1 MLETIRQRI
10 ATRRQLYY
18 RSCSP
23 QVLPIAMGKHLD
35 AIRSRIATRR
45 QLSYREVKPQVIIA
59 SIDDTFK
66 AIETCKRILAGDGK
80 RVYQPCSCAVCK
92 PEDTVKLVCIG
103 GTVTFIVAWSMPTV
117 PETVKPETQT
127 AFLAERREP
136 SPLPAVRETVN
147 DNIRLKPL
155 FAVDGTASGEIETV
169 PGYVCDECAPL
180 LRVKYRKTGCK
191 ACGAP
196 LRNVE
201 RPFADKVIRQSK
213 KNGELDV
220 VAHNQVA
227 RNKITNDRL
236 FCVDDKETDPF
247 SRTIAVRYLA
257 SRMVFLRRSNAK
269 GKKIVDGKPV
279 GTQRSNKT
287 SSAQHDAK
295 VSSNAKHYEASKAS
309 AFRASDVED
318 VVNDAWIIFK
328 TGGSIA
334 VVDGKESVWKL
345 TLTGNRAWD
354 TMNACRMALQRWQR
368 TTYRQTMDIVQVHR
382 QDDEDRERGDINV
395 ILRADDVA
403 KMLDVV
409 RVTGDA
415 KQEDIARCLGVSQ
428 QAVSKRF
435 AQLRRRI
442 LNER

>member
-1 MLETIRQRI
+1 
-10 ATRRQLYY
+10 
-18 RSCSP
+18 
-23 QVLPIAMGKHLD
+23 MG
-35 AIRSRIATRR
+35 
-45 QLSYREVKPQVIIA
+45 
-59 SIDDTFK
+59 TFK

-103 GTVTFIVAWSMPTV
+103 GTVTFIVAMVKDMPTV

-127 AFLAERREP
+127 AFLADGKPERREP
-136 SPLPAVRETVN
+136 SPLPATLATIVRETVN
-147 DNIRLKPL
+147 DNIRLMPL

-201 RPFADKVIRQSK
+201 TPFADKVIRQSK

-220 VAHNQVA
+220 VAHNQAA
-227 RNKITNDRL
+227 RNKIVNDRL

-257 SRMVFLRRSNAK
+257 GRMVFLRRSNAK

-328 TGGSIA
+328 TGESIA

-354 TMNACRMALQRWQR
+354 AMNACRMALQRWQR